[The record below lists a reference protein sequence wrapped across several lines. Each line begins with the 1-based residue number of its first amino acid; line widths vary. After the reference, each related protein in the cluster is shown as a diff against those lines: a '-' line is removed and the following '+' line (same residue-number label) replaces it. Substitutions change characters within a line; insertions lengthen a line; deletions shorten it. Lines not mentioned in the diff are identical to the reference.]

1 MESKSNIAT
10 FDVPC
15 IPPPP
20 LVRWMRPRR
29 LALFQG
35 HSDAI

>member
-15 IPPPP
+15 IPPP